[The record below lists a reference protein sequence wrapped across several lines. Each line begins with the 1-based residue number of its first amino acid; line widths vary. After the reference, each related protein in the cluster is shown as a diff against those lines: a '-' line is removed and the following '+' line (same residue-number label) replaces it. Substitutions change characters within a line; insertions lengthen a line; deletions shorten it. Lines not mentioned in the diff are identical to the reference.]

1 MTQQVRFRR
10 KKEKPLPARFSL
22 DAWALT
28 FALVVSLLVWI
39 GLIKH
44 VPW

>member
-1 MTQQVRFRR
+1 MTQQVGSGS
-10 KKEKPLPARFSL
+10 KKEKPLMARFSL
-22 DAWALT
+22 DAWALA
-28 FALVVSLLVWI
+28 FALLLSLLVWI